1 MSNKILILGS
11 TGSIGTRTLDVAR
24 DFSEHF
30 SVCGLSTYGQLDLL
44 NRQIEEFHPAA
55 INVTNPE
62 KADDARALAE
72 RYEIRLT
79 TGQAGLK
86 ELITLCEPDIVVT
99 ATVGIAGLEPT
110 LFALEQGCDVAL
122 ANKEVLVTG
131 GALVMKKAR
140 KKGVRIRPIDSE
152 HNAVAQCLM
161 GQSLSKLRRI
171 ILTASGG
178 PFRKLSKEELGRV
191 TPEQALT
198 HPTWKMGN
206 KITIDSATLMN
217 KGFEV
222 IEGHHLFD
230 LPIDQIEVAIHPQS
244 VIHSLVEFV
253 DGSLLAQLSVTD
265 MYLTIQSALFYP
277 ERYENGVKPL
287 DLCSLNALTFEKPDL
302 ERFPCLS
309 YAYEAIREGGTATV
323 ALNAANEIAVRRF
336 LDKEI
341 SFMQIPQII
350 RGTLD
355 KHKTISDPDLG
366 EILEADRNSRE
377 TAKSL

>member
-1 MSNKILILGS
+1 MLKKILILGS
-11 TGSIGTRTLDVAR
+11 TGSIGTRTLDVVR
-24 DFSEHF
+24 DFSGQF
-30 SVCGLSTYGQLDLL
+30 VVCGLSTWGQTDLL
-44 NRQIEEFHPAA
+44 KKQVEEFHPKA

-62 KADDARALAE
+62 MAEEARALAE
-72 RYEIRLT
+72 KFQTRLT
-79 TGQAGLK
+79 LGEKGLL
-86 ELITLCEPDIVVT
+86 ELISLCEPDIVVA

-131 GALVMKKAR
+131 GSLVMAKAR
-140 KKGVRIRPIDSE
+140 EKGVRIRPIDSE

-161 GQSLSKLRRI
+161 GQDLSKLRRI

-178 PFRKLSKEELGRV
+178 PFRNLVREELEHV
-191 TPEQALT
+191 TPDQALM
-198 HPTWKMGN
+198 HPTWRMGN

-230 LPIDQIEVAIHPQS
+230 LSVDRIEVVIHPQS
-244 VIHSLVEFV
+244 IIHSLVEFV

-277 ERYENGVKPL
+277 ERLPNGFDPL
-287 DLCSLNALTFEKPDL
+287 DLSGLAALTFEKPDL
-302 ERFPCLS
+302 ERFPCLL
-309 YAYEAIREGGTATV
+309 YACEAVRTGGTATV

-336 LDKEI
+336 LEREI
-341 SFMQIPQII
+341 SFLQIPRII

-355 KHKTISDPDLG
+355 KHKSIADPDLG
-366 EILEADRNSRE
+366 QILEADRKSRE
-377 TAKSL
+377 IAKTL